1 MDITQVDDQ
10 EMGATATQ
18 DATGNINYNAAA
30 AAEYSDEE
38 REAEMYRTYMQKKR
52 KQNKNAK

>member
-38 REAEMYRTYMQKKR
+38 REAEMYRTFMQKKR
-52 KQNKNAK
+52 K